1 MILIRELIKDLENI
15 EGDLIAEYRTIPV
28 VFGEKMA
35 KSIISVLTIST
46 LFPVYFLI
54 EVYDVGYMD
63 IYFYLSLMA
72 LLFFVLLLW
81 NHF

>member
-1 MILIRELIKDLENI
+1 M
-15 EGDLIAEYRTIPV
+15 V
-28 VFGEKMA
+28 

-46 LFPVYFLI
+46 LIPVYFLI

-72 LLFFVLLLW
+72 LLFFFLLLGKA
-81 NHF
+81 NSKTEYLKLHFY